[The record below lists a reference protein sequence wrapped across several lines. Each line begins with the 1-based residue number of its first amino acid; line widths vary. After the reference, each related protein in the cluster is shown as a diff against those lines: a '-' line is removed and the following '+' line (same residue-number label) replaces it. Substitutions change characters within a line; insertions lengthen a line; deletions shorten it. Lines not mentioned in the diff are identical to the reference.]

1 MKVSVP
7 LYLMANKRCNTG
19 DIIGYATS
27 FKFSGNIYVPGICSE
42 ATFFSES
49 AKCEDGIKFP
59 IYADIVKANIYYGKL
74 NISERT
80 FYNTEY
86 SLNNSIIINNDKD
99 DGYMCVV
106 TSGFVLLFTVDKFTK
121 VARFNSIIAGRYVS
135 NNSQYILIARLAINT
150 CKVAR
155 DVINSILKHEDTGYD
170 IIFIGSTALP
180 NVKILRNSK
189 GGVPDTILN
198 VFNVFLSKEKRH
210 ELRSD
215 RVNLM
220 SEENLMI
227 CKMIEKETGD
237 ELCKYFTPYNVL
249 IPLKDE
255 SD

>member
-7 LYLMANKRCNTG
+7 LCLMNEKRCTTG

-27 FKFSGNIYVPGICSE
+27 FKFAGNIYVPGICNE
-42 ATFFSES
+42 ATFSSES

-59 IYADIVKANIYYGKL
+59 IYADIVKANTYFGKL
-74 NISERT
+74 NISERS

-86 SLNNSIIINNDKD
+86 SLNNSVIINNDKD

-106 TSGFVLLFTVDKFTK
+106 TSGFVLLFTVDKFAK

-135 NNSQYILIARLAINT
+135 NNSRYILIARLALNT

-155 DVINSILKHEDTGYD
+155 DVINSILKQEDIGYD
-170 IIFIGSTALP
+170 VIFIGSTTLP
-180 NVKILRNSK
+180 NVRILRTNK
-189 GGVPDTILN
+189 GGVPDTILSIFK
-198 VFNVFLSKEKRH
+198 VHLSKEKKY
-210 ELRSD
+210 ELLSD
-215 RVNLM
+215 RINLM

>member
-7 LYLMANKRCNTG
+7 LGLITNKRCVTG

-27 FKFSGNIYVPGICSE
+27 FKFSGNIYVPGTYNE
-42 ATFFSES
+42 ATFSSES

-59 IYADIVKANIYYGKL
+59 IYADIVKANIYFGKL
-74 NISERT
+74 NISERS
-80 FYNTEY
+80 FYGTMY
-86 SLNNSIIINNDKD
+86 SLTDSVIINNDKD

-121 VARFNSIIAGRYVS
+121 VAKFNSIIAGKYVS
-135 NNSQYILIARLAINT
+135 NNSQYILIARLAMNV
-150 CKVAR
+150 CKVAK
-155 DVINSILKHEDTGYD
+155 DVISSILKHEETGYD
-170 IIFIGSTALP
+170 IIFIGSTTLP
-180 NVKILRNSK
+180 NVKILKNNK
-189 GGVPDTILN
+189 GGNPESVLN
-198 VFNVFLSKEKRH
+198 IFNVYLSKEKKY
-210 ELRSD
+210 ELLSD
-215 RVNLM
+215 RINLM

-227 CKMIEKETGD
+227 CKMIEKETGN

>member
-7 LYLMANKRCNTG
+7 LCLMDEKRCNTG

-27 FKFSGNIYVPGICSE
+27 FKFAGNIYVPGVCNE
-42 ATFFSES
+42 ATFSSES

-59 IYADIVKANIYYGKL
+59 IYADIVKANIYFGKL
-74 NISERT
+74 NTSERN

-86 SLNNSIIINNDKD
+86 SLNNSVIINNDKD

-135 NNSQYILIARLAINT
+135 NNSRYILIARLALNT

-155 DVINSILKHEDTGYD
+155 DVINSILKQEDIGYD
-170 IIFIGSTALP
+170 VIFIGSTTLP
-180 NVKILRNSK
+180 NVRILRTNK

-198 VFNVFLSKEKRH
+198 IFKVHLSKEKKY
-210 ELRSD
+210 ELLSD
-215 RVNLM
+215 RINLM

-227 CKMIEKETGD
+227 CKMIEKETGN
-237 ELCKYFTPYNVL
+237 ELCKYFASYNVL

>member
-7 LYLMANKRCNTG
+7 LCLMNEKRCTTG

-27 FKFSGNIYVPGICSE
+27 FKFSGNIYVPGVCTE
-42 ATFFSES
+42 ATFSSES

-59 IYADIVKANIYYGKL
+59 IYADIVKANIYSGKL
-74 NISERT
+74 NISEVS
-80 FYNTEY
+80 FYSTAY
-86 SLNNSIIINNDKD
+86 SLNNSVIIKNNKD
-99 DGYMCVV
+99 DGYMCVI

-121 VARFNSIIAGRYVS
+121 VAKFNSIIAGKYVS
-135 NNSQYILIARLAINT
+135 NNSKYILVARLAINV

-155 DVINSILKHEDTGYD
+155 DVINSILKQEDIGYD
-170 IIFIGSTALP
+170 VIFIGSTTLP

-189 GGVPDTILN
+189 GGVPDVILN
-198 VFNVFLSKEKRH
+198 IFKVYLSKEKKN
-210 ELRSD
+210 ELLSD
-215 RVNLM
+215 RVNLI
-220 SEENLMI
+220 SGENLMI
-227 CKMIEKETGD
+227 CKMIEKETKN